1 MKTCYIVGAGEVE
14 ALSFKPTKEDFV
26 IACDGGY
33 EHCRRWEIKADL
45 VIGDF
50 DSLEFVPEHP
60 NVIRLK
66 SEKDDTDTACA
77 VKAGLERG
85 FRRFVIYG
93 GTGGRISHT
102 IANIQLLCGLADQGC
117 YGMLIGKDAWYRVIC
132 NEEICFS
139 KEMSGYLSVFCMGDR
154 ALGVYEH
161 GLKYSLEDA
170 TLVKET
176 PLGVSNEFVGRE
188 SKVSVR
194 EGMLL
199 LIGEGKGRF
208 SSGNSNP

>member
-1 MKTCYIVGAGEVE
+1 MKTCYIVGAGEVVS
-14 ALSFKPTKEDFV
+14 LSFKQEKEDLV

-33 EHCRRWEIKADL
+33 EHCRKWNIRADL

-50 DSLEFVPEHP
+50 DSLGFVPEHP
-60 NVIRLK
+60 NVIRLRP
-66 SEKDDTDTACA
+66 EKDDTDTARA
-77 VKAGLERG
+77 VKTGLEQG

-102 IANIQLLCGLADQGC
+102 IANIQLLCSLARKGC
-117 YGMLIGKDAWYRVIC
+117 YGVLIGKDEWYHAIC
-132 NEEICFS
+132 NEEICFG

-170 TLVKET
+170 VLVKED
-176 PLGVSNEFVGRE
+176 PLGVSNEFVGKE
-188 SKVSVR
+188 SRVSVKD
-194 EGMLL
+194 GMLL
-199 LIGEGKGRF
+199 LVGEGTGMI
-208 SSGNSNP
+208 P